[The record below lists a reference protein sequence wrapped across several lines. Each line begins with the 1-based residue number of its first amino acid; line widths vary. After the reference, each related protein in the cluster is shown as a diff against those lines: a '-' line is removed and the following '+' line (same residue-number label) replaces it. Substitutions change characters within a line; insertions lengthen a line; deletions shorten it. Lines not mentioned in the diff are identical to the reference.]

1 MITALLLA
9 AAIQLDRPCNYFEC
23 ADSGLYWHT
32 DLDAAKAEA
41 KERGKPIVSLRLLGR
56 LDEEM
61 SCANS
66 RYFRILLYSNPEIAK
81 FMRENFV
88 LHWSS
93 ERAVPV
99 VTIDFGDGRI
109 MRRTLTGNS
118 IHYLLDEDG
127 KPVDALP
134 GLYAPK
140 AFLTELQQM
149 SRRSTPTV
157 IGRMSQSRTP
167 NAWNAMYLAMT
178 KGRVEAPMLKRVS
191 FGVNGDV
198 AVPQLPRATEAW
210 TVLDDETIARIQAKH
225 GAGDI
230 TQVIENLRAT
240 LRADTLLN
248 ENELRPLIRQQIAKG
263 VTFEDLNRYVYDEV
277 FATPRSDPW
286 LGLMPED
293 AFTGI
298 TNEGIA
304 RK

>member
-1 MITALLLA
+1 MIAALLLA

-41 KERGKPIVSLRLLGR
+41 KERGKPILSLRMLGR

-66 RYFRILLYSNPEIAK
+66 RYFRILLYSNPDIAK
-81 FMRENFV
+81 YMRENFV

-99 VTIDFGDGRI
+99 VTIDFGDGRV

-118 IHYLLDEDG
+118 IHYLLDENG
-127 KPVDALP
+127 RPIDALP

-149 SRRSTPTV
+149 SLRSTPTV
-157 IGRMSQSRTP
+157 TGRISLPLTP
-167 NAWNAMYLAMT
+167 NAWNAMYRAMT
-178 KGRVEAPMLKRVS
+178 KGVVEGPLLKRVS

-198 AVPQLPRATEAW
+198 EIPPLPRAIEPW
-210 TVLDDETIARIQAKH
+210 TQLDAETVARIQMKH

-230 TQVIENLRAT
+230 TALIESLRAS
-240 LRADTLLN
+240 LRADTLRN
-248 ENELRPLIRQQIAKG
+248 ENDLRPLIRQRIAKG
-263 VTFEDLNRYVYDEV
+263 VTFEELNRYVYDEV
-277 FATPRSDPW
+277 FATPGSDPW

-298 TNEGIA
+298 TNEGIEH
-304 RK
+304 K